1 MIYKRVLLTLHVPMY
16 QRVHILI
23 LSLLMLMYT
32 SVDSY
37 CQQDT
42 IKLYFR
48 FDKYTVDSTYRTNAE
63 NIERI
68 SKILATPD
76 LIQAMYMDVS
86 TSPEGLQRHNYE
98 LADQRE
104 SGIKDYFV
112 DLSGN
117 KLDPETIHINLIKED
132 WNGLLEMVQED
143 YVRHDRDKLI
153 YILTNKKLSE
163 HEKWQIIEEM
173 NEGYTFKVIQKNYFP
188 VLRYANI
195 YKIRWNPVQRLSGFG
210 EDMIGAD
217 RMSEGE
223 ILPCPEFEVV
233 KPELEPGFAA
243 NIRTNMLLDAIAIP
257 NIGVEVHLG
266 KRWSLGASWMCAWWD
281 KSRENIFWRTYG
293 GELNVRKY
301 FGRQLKGV
309 QLSGHHLG
317 LYGHA
322 FTYDLELSP
331 KGEISYLTYGGGVE
345 YGYSVPLSRRLNL
358 DFSLGVGY
366 LTGEYKLYEYDAGCY
381 VWQETRQRHWIGP
394 TKAEIALVLNIGKQN
409 KR

>member
-1 MIYKRVLLTLHVPMY
+1 MY
-16 QRVHILI
+16 QRVHIVI

-86 TSPEGLQRHNYE
+86 TSPEGLKHHNYE
-98 LADQRE
+98 LADNRE
-104 SGIKDYFV
+104 SGIKDYFIG
-112 DLSGN
+112 LSGN
-117 KLDPETIHINLIKED
+117 RLSPEVIHINLIKED
-132 WNGLLEMVQED
+132 WDGLLEYVKND
-143 YVRHDRDKLI
+143 YFRHDRDKLI
-153 YILTNKKLSE
+153 YILTNNKLSE
-163 HEKWQIIEEM
+163 YEKWRIIEEM
-173 NEGYTFKVIQKNYFP
+173 NDGYTFKVIQKNYFP

-195 YKIRWNPVQRLSGFG
+195 YKIRWAPLPRLAGFDDTNRANCMDEVG
-210 EDMIGAD
+210 IVS
-217 RMSEGE
+217 RPSEVKIIKKE
-223 ILPCPEFEVV
+223 ILP
-233 KPELEPGFAA
+233 GFKA
-243 NIRTNMLLDAIAIP
+243 NVRTNMLLDAVAIP
-257 NIGVEVHLG
+257 NIGVELHLG
-266 KRWSLGASWMCAWWD
+266 KRWSMGASWMYAWWD
-281 KSRENIFWRTYG
+281 KSSENLFWRTYG
-293 GELNVRKY
+293 GELNFRKY

-309 QLSGHHLG
+309 QLSGHHIG

-345 YGYSVPLSRRLNL
+345 YGYSVPLCRRLNL

-366 LTGEYKLYEYDAGCY
+366 LTGEYKLYEYDTGCY

-394 TKAEIALVLNIGKQN
+394 TKAEIALVLNIGKEGAG
-409 KR
+409 RR